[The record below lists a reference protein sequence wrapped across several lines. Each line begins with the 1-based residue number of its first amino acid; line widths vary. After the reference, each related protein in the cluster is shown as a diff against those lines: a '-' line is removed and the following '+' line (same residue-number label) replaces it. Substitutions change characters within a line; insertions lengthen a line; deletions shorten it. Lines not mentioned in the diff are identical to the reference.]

1 MSITPERRR
10 LKFQDLQDA
19 VREAEALH
27 AGGYR
32 RLGKWDLSQA
42 CGHLA
47 DWLTFPVDGFPKIP
61 FYFRPTMFLVRNMIA
76 PAMLRKTLATGEM
89 PGGAPTMP
97 ATVPTPGG
105 DEAKALARFRRAVER
120 FQAHKGPYHP
130 SPMFGQ
136 TSREDTTRIHLIH
149 CAHHLG
155 YLVSNA
161 SD

>member
-1 MSITPERRR
+1 MSTATERRR

-32 RLGKWDLSQA
+32 RLGKWDLSQV

-47 DWLTFPVDGFPKIP
+47 DWLTFPVDGFPKP
-61 FYFRPTMFLVRNMIA
+61 PTALRAVMFVVRNTVA

-97 ATVPTPGG
+97 ATVPSPGG
-105 DEAKALARFRRAVER
+105 DEAEALARFRRAVER
-120 FQAHKGPYHP
+120 FQAHEGDYLP
-130 SPMFGQ
+130 SPLFGQ
-136 TSREDTTRIHLIH
+136 ASREDANRMQIIH

-155 YLVSNA
+155 YLIPNA
-161 SD
+161 